1 MVLPIV
7 LMGLM
12 KMIVTFVEMKV
23 LGNVPQIGSA
33 YLVKVRLYEN
43 KLLKKISQKFY
54 EVDFP
59 V

>member
-1 MVLPIV
+1 MVLPTA

-33 YLVKVRLYEN
+33 YLVKVRLSYEN
-43 KLLKKISQKFY
+43 LEK
-54 EVDFP
+54 
-59 V
+59 